1 MQPDLVSLVCAKHS
15 ATITRRITSYER
27 KLTVYRSYGSS
38 PKQGA
43 RCNNSYYN
51 IGFPEGVKDLHKF
64 KLSLVRDPE
73 SPITERGQV
82 SVDSHVDGSKW
93 KCVDNPEEH
102 VKIRCN
108 YEGTLEMPI
117 SV

>member
-1 MQPDLVSLVCAKHS
+1 MHFVVTDANFPDDTPTECNL
-15 ATITRRITSYER
+15 IW
-27 KLTVYRSYGSS
+27 SYGSS

-82 SVDSHVDGSKW
+82 SVDSHADGSKW

-108 YEGTLEMPI
+108 YEGTLEMPV